1 MVYAVI
7 ILGILGLVF
16 GIILSLASAFINKND
31 EELKKVRA
39 ALPGYNC
46 GACGYPGCDGYAA
59 ALINGAPI
67 DLCRPGK
74 EKTINNI
81 KEALGEK

>member
-1 MVYAVI
+1 MIYAVVM
-7 ILGILGLVF
+7 LGTFGLIF
-16 GIILSLASAFINKND
+16 GIILSLVSAFVNKND
-31 EELKKVRA
+31 EKLEKVRN

-59 ALINGAPI
+59 ALLNGAPI
-67 DLCRPGK
+67 DLCRPGR

-81 KEALGEK
+81 REVLGEN